1 MGNERLVL
9 GNERLV
15 QVPTHSPHVTSSGR
29 QHLVAVQVF
38 PFRFSLHFP
47 YTPSAMGLWAWEATG
62 SHGEAAWKLRGTRAG
77 TDFHRSA
84 VDLGWLR
91 DFLGLVVGITTRG
104 NC

>member
-1 MGNERLVL
+1 M
-9 GNERLV
+9 
-15 QVPTHSPHVTSSGR
+15 
-29 QHLVAVQVF
+29 AVQVF

-47 YTPSAMGLWAWEATG
+47 YTPSAMCLWAWEATG
-62 SHGEAAWKLRGTRAG
+62 SRGEAAWKLRGTRAG